1 MHNPFKRSAK
11 AANPSAT
18 SANAAATEADFP
30 KAPTGHHFLFS
41 ASAGRR
47 GAEVIVELAKKGLS
61 ISGRAHTSDRN
72 EKTLEARLAGAMHSL
87 VNDHNTRAANRSDAD
102 AAIKKAKA
110 ANSPLTRQKKG
121 VRK

>member
-1 MHNPFKRSAK
+1 MRNPFKCPAK
-11 AANPSAT
+11 PGAT
-18 SANAAATEADFP
+18 TATEADFP

-41 ASAGRR
+41 ASAGPK
-47 GAEVIVELAKKGLS
+47 GAEVLVELAKKGSPL
-61 ISGRAHTSDRN
+61 GDCAYTSDRN
-72 EKTLEARLAGAMHSL
+72 EKTLEARLAATMHSL
-87 VNDHNTRAANRSDAD
+87 VDDHNTRAAERRIAE